1 MSATVQRR
9 NENDVVA
16 LTDLGVETAAG
27 MYACDDERRGHFVHM
42 IAIQCGSE
50 TSRNIF
56 RDARSSAIVSLRES
70 CRRTAG

>member
-1 MSATVQRR
+1 MLATVQRR
-9 NENDVVA
+9 NENYVVA

-27 MYACDDERRGHFVHM
+27 MHACDDERSGHFVHM
-42 IAIQCGSE
+42 IAIQRGSE

-56 RDARSSAIVSLRES
+56 RDPPSSAIVLLRES